1 MESNQFKMFCF
12 LLKCILLVQL
22 TYSIHSHHR
31 FGAEATTQSEIHERM
46 SKIEALNCQ
55 HKNEIFLLKTSA
67 AEDRKEIHNLRKR
80 VALLEDSAFLNV
92 AGGDKISGIR
102 PERPA
107 RLLPFQLL

>member
-1 MESNQFKMFCF
+1 MEPNQFKMFCF

-55 HKNEIFLLKTSA
+55 HKNEISLLKTSA
-67 AEDRKEIHNLRKR
+67 VEDRKEIHKLRDR
-80 VALLEDSAFLNV
+80 VAQLEALAVTNNTESTITLL
-92 AGGDKISGIR
+92 KR
-102 PERPA
+102 KERPV
-107 RLLPFQLL
+107 RLLPPHLF